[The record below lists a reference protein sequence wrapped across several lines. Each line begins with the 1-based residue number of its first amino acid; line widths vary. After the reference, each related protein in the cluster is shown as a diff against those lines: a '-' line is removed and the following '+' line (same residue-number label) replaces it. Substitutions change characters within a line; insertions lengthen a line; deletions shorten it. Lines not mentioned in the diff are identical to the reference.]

1 MERKKYDLIIIGWG
15 KAGKSIAAKMGT
27 LGKKV
32 ALIEKDENMFGGT
45 CINVGCL
52 PTKSLVHSSKLLKQI
67 EKYGLERDYEYNNIF
82 FKNSIEKKNQM
93 VKRLN
98 LKNFGLLEKNP
109 NVDIYLGVASFIS
122 EKEVQVSSE
131 KGEGI
136 LFADKII
143 INSGSTPRTLDI
155 PGLSSSK
162 NILTS
167 KEALDLENLPE
178 KLLIVGAGYIGLEF
192 ASYFSNFGSKVSVF
206 QFDNNF
212 LTREDKEDA
221 DFMKEV
227 LIEKGITFS
236 FETSIK
242 KIKDINENV
251 EVTFEKSGIEKVEV
265 FNKILVA
272 VGRKPNID
280 DLLLKNAGIE
290 INTAGEI
297 IVDEKLKT
305 SNPNVWA
312 AGDVKGGAQ
321 FTYISLD
328 DSRIIL
334 PQLLENESSRTTLNR
349 VNYPTTTFIDPPFS
363 RVGLNEKEAKEK
375 NIKYTKKYLLSSA
388 IPKAHVI
395 EETDGFSKILINEN
409 DEIIGATL
417 FHYEAHELI
426 NLIAL
431 AIQTKTKYQLLR
443 DFMYSHPTFIES
455 LNDIL
460 A

>member
-1 MERKKYDLIIIGWG
+1 M
-15 KAGKSIAAKMGT
+15 
-27 LGKKV
+27 
-32 ALIEKDENMFGGT
+32 
-45 CINVGCL
+45 
-52 PTKSLVHSSKLLKQI
+52 
-67 EKYGLERDYEYNNIF
+67 
-82 FKNSIEKKNQM
+82 
-93 VKRLN
+93 
-98 LKNFGLLEKNP
+98 
-109 NVDIYLGVASFIS
+109 
-122 EKEVQVSSE
+122 
-131 KGEGI
+131 
-136 LFADKII
+136 
-143 INSGSTPRTLDI
+143 
-155 PGLSSSK
+155 
-162 NILTS
+162 
-167 KEALDLENLPE
+167 
-178 KLLIVGAGYIGLEF
+178 
-192 ASYFSNFGSKVSVF
+192 
-206 QFDNNF
+206 
-212 LTREDKEDA
+212 
-221 DFMKEV
+221 
-227 LIEKGITFS
+227 
-236 FETSIK
+236 
-242 KIKDINENV
+242 
-251 EVTFEKSGIEKVEV
+251 
-265 FNKILVA
+265 A

-305 SNPNVWA
+305 TNPNVWA